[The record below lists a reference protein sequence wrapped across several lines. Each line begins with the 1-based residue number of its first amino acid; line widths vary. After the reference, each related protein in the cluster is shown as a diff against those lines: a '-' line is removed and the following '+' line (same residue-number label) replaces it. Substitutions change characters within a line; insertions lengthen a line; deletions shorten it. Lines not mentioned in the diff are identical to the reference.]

1 MRQDWRQEFKIQAN
15 DAMSNGVGDS
25 VSRKMLCTDKV
36 VLKNPDI
43 TNVYNY
49 RLAWLSDLLREV
61 AGGYYWG
68 VTTDQF
74 AES

>member
-1 MRQDWRQEFKIQAN
+1 
-15 DAMSNGVGDS
+15 MSNGVGES

-49 RLAWLSDLLREV
+49 QLAWLSDLVREV
-61 AGGYYWG
+61 AGGYY
-68 VTTDQF
+68 
-74 AES
+74 